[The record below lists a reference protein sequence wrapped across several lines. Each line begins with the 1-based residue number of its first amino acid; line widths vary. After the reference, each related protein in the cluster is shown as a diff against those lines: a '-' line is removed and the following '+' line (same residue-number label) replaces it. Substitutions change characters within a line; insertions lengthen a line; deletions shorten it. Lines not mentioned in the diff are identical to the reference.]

1 MALKDMAF
9 GIYGPTISIYLCIFL
24 FPPTLMEA
32 GYQLQGMLEWLLIL
46 VVSATR
52 NLSDVVAQLV

>member
-1 MALKDMAF
+1 
-9 GIYGPTISIYLCIFL
+9 
-24 FPPTLMEA
+24 MEA